1 MKGHAVDGEGARGL
15 ATLLAEFDILLV
27 AGLEEI
33 GGDFEPLFGGSG
45 ELVAVDVLSVDVHLE
60 VATIVLIIGSLLAAV
75 VLGHLADGDIGLDL
89 DQVLLLNLDGLRD
102 GDIERSLSTG
112 GGAQDAISRV
122 NLTKPRR
129 IRMMTYTAG
138 LPSTVLISALSPTLA
153 L

>member
-1 MKGHAVDGEGARGL
+1 MKSHAVDGERARGL
-15 ATLLAEFDILLV
+15 AALLAELDILLI
-27 AGLEEI
+27 AGLEEV
-33 GGDFEPLFGGSG
+33 GGDFELSLGGSR
-45 ELVAVDVLSVDVHLE
+45 EFIVVDVLAVDVHLE
-60 VATIVLIIGSLLAAV
+60 VAGIGFIIGALAVV

-112 GGAQDAISRV
+112 GRAQDAISEV
-122 NLTKPRR
+122 SSTKSRR
-129 IRMMTYTAG
+129 TRTMTYTAG